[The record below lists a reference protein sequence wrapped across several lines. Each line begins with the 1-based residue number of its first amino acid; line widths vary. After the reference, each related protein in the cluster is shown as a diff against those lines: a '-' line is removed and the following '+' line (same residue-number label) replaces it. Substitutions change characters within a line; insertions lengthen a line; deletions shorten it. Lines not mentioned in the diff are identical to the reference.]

1 MQIWLTTDN
10 HLVVVH
16 GGDRGE
22 INFGSHA
29 EDETSTRF
37 IFEHTLAE
45 NVQYEK
51 EFTLP
56 TLRDVLANT
65 NKNVFIYVEMKVPF
79 CPDLKSRYRWR
90 EAAKETFRLLMEFEM
105 KEHCFVQSFDHS
117 ILEEFEKIC
126 ASELYKI
133 RTMYLHNFHDYI
145 SLPPLDII
153 LRQGEGL
160 SVSSNHA
167 TPELVKACRQH
178 GKILN
183 VWIDCDVTVED
194 EYLHRRFLE
203 LGVHCLIT
211 DMPLKASEVRQNFFT
226 DRQKAKSLEVMSV
239 GLTQSTDLSGS
250 ETMKSDS
257 LIDAK
262 NEKLTD

>member
-1 MQIWLTTDN
+1 M
-10 HLVVVH
+10 VVH

-22 INFGSHA
+22 INFGSFA
-29 EDETSTRF
+29 KDTEVSEETKF

-45 NVQYEK
+45 NIKYEK
-51 EFTLP
+51 SFTLP
-56 TLRDVLANT
+56 TLREVLTHT
-65 NKNVFIYVEMKVPF
+65 NKNVFIYVEMKVPY
-79 CPDLKSRYRWR
+79 CPDLKTRYRWR
-90 EAAKETFRLLMEFEM
+90 EAAKETFKLLMEFEM

-145 SLPPLDII
+145 SLPPLSVI
-153 LRQGEGL
+153 LRQGDGL
-160 SVSSNHA
+160 SVSSNHV
-167 TPELVKACRQH
+167 TEELVQTCRQH

-194 EYLHRRFLE
+194 EYLHSRFLD

-211 DMPLKASEVRQNFFT
+211 DFPLIATRVRHEYFT
-226 DRQKAKSLEVMSV
+226 ERQKPKPLDVMSA
-239 GLTQSTDLSGS
+239 GLTQSTGQSTGMSGS

-257 LIDAK
+257 FIDLK
-262 NEKLTD
+262 SEKVSD